1 MRTLHQASAR
11 FVQCSSVAQPAST
24 TILPFLRIVPH
35 AFMVLSSSAPT
46 RLALPRAAPIN
57 IRIRGI
63 IAVPLAMPAVL
74 LVTALPVSLA
84 FHVLV

>member
-1 MRTLHQASAR
+1 MRTLHQVSAR
-11 FVQCSSVAQPAST
+11 CAQCSSVALPAST
-24 TILPFLRIVPH
+24 TILPFLHIVHH

-74 LVTALPVSLA
+74 LVTDLPAFLA
-84 FHVLV
+84 FLVLV